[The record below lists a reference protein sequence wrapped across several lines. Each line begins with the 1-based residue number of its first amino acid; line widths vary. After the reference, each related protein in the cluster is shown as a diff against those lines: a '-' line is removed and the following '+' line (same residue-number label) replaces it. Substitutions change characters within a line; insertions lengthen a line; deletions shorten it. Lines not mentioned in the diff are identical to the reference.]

1 MALFTARRGSRR
13 CVGRRLCSR
22 SRAHAEYMGGAV
34 LRVAAGQRAHRRSG
48 LLAFFPRLSDYC
60 VARPMVGR
68 GASFETCRRQLR
80 R

>member
-1 MALFTARRGSRR
+1 
-13 CVGRRLCSR
+13 
-22 SRAHAEYMGGAV
+22 MGGAV
-34 LRVAAGQRAHRRSG
+34 LRVAARQRAHRRSG

-68 GASFETCRRQLR
+68 GASLEACRRQLR